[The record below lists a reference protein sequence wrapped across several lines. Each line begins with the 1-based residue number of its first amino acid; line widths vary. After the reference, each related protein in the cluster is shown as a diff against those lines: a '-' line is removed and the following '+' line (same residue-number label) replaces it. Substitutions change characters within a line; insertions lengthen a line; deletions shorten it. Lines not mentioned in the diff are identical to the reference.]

1 MEALAQQGDQE
12 SLSCVV
18 WCPCQDLI
26 MHPLHCRARLRRHS
40 IGTGSECASGAEPP
54 TRLGTG
60 MLDHTTVLACLD
72 QCLAY
77 FALLDL
83 TGDGLI
89 TTREMARAERSSL
102 VALQMPPAV
111 HTAVAGRFLAL
122 DANSDGL
129 ITRREF
135 VSALGATMAEQVHQ

>member
-1 MEALAQQGDQE
+1 
-12 SLSCVV
+12 
-18 WCPCQDLI
+18 
-26 MHPLHCRARLRRHS
+26 
-40 IGTGSECASGAEPP
+40 
-54 TRLGTG
+54 

-111 HTAVAGRFLAL
+111 HTAVVGKFLAL
-122 DANSDGL
+122 DANRDGL

-135 VSALGATMAEQVHQ
+135 VSALGATMAQQVVLCHIPWAKYSHNTIGGGGCRRADAGHARRAGTALPP